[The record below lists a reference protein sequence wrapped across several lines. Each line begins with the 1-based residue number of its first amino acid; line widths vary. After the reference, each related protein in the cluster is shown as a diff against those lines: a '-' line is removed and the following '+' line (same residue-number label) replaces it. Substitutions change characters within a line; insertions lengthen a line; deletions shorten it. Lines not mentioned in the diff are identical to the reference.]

1 MLVGMPILTA
11 FNYFD
16 IGKHIT
22 DLRFAEI
29 VSVTVMNEDWFQEQ
43 NAEVQAAILEAGRAA
58 EAAVFDWGVEN
69 VARTYAIWE
78 ENGGVINTLS
88 PEEQAR
94 MEAEFAA
101 LADSLL
107 EAEPAV
113 RAEYD
118 RLLALVEAHRA
129 E

>member
-1 MLVGMPILTA
+1 
-11 FNYFD
+11 
-16 IGKHIT
+16 
-22 DLRFAEI
+22 
-29 VSVTVMNEDWFQEQ
+29 
-43 NAEVQAAILEAGRAA
+43 
-58 EAAVFDWGVEN
+58 
-69 VARTYAIWE
+69 
-78 ENGGVINTLS
+78 
-88 PEEQAR
+88 